1 MKKQYLLLIAIALF
15 LMDGCSSKKYYVP
28 EKKVLVNKT
37 ISLEKELPSKIIF
50 FTRDDA
56 TLENGLVIPEN
67 KKLPKGFVSLNKDL
81 AKKGY
86 ILLVNDKQIKFK
98 KLIVQ
103 AVKKDNL
110 VAILFA
116 DNSMTLFSLDKNK
129 AVLTENFGQL
139 LGLRKFVV
147 SPLFYKDLLVVPTL
161 NGKLAIFNLK
171 TKKLVREIVVS
182 KKDYFSN
189 VIFLAVRNNTL
200 IAASRD
206 NIISIAPGVFVQKE
220 YNIKHIIADD
230 NNIYV
235 FTIEGDIKKLNLEL
249 KEIKSIYLKFA
260 NIIAPTFVGNNI
272 YFVEYGDGTYLIK
285 IDKNLENLKVY
296 ELDSPSIDDSNVFTK
311 NGILYIKDEYI
322 DLKSIK

>member
-1 MKKQYLLLIAIALF
+1 MKKYYLLLIALLF
-15 LMDGCSSKKYYVP
+15 ISGCSKKYYEP
-28 EKKVLVNKT
+28 QKEVLANKT
-37 ISLEKELPSKIIF
+37 ISLDKELPSKIIF

-67 KKLPKGFVSLNKDL
+67 KKLPENFISLNKDL

-86 ILLVNDKQIKFK
+86 ILLVNNKQIKFK
-98 KLIVQ
+98 KLIVT
-103 AVKKDNL
+103 ASKKDNL
-110 VAILFA
+110 VAILFS
-116 DNSMTLFSLDKNK
+116 DNSVILFDLDKNK
-129 AVLTENFGQL
+129 TILNEQFEDD
-139 LGLRKFVV
+139 LGLRKFVAA
-147 SPLFYKDLLVVPTL
+147 PLFYKDLLVVPTL

-189 VIFLAVRNNTL
+189 VIFLNVINNNL

-206 NIISIAPGVFVQKE
+206 NIISIAPGVFSQKE
-220 YNIKHIIADD
+220 YNIKHIITDD
-230 NNIYV
+230 NNIYI

-249 KEIKSIYLKFA
+249 KELKSISLKFA
-260 NIIAPTFVGNNI
+260 NIIAPTFVNNNI

-285 IDKNLENLKVY
+285 INKNLENLKVY
-296 ELDSPSIDDSNVFTK
+296 ELDSPDIDDSNVFTK
-311 NGILYIKDEYI
+311 HGVLYINDEYL